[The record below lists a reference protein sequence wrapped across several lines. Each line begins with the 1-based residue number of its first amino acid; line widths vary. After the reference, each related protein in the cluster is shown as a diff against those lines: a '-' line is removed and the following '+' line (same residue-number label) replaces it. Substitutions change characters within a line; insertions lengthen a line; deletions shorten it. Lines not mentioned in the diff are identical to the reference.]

1 MSGSVIV
8 PESPAQSNM
17 IAMSLAP
24 AAPHLLSLLDPINNP
39 TIISLDTLPN
49 RLTTTSMS
57 TKRPKLSLKTSDLA
71 STYVT
76 STTGRNDANVHIT
89 TTPTNLNTF
98 TNTFDLT
105 YRPSPIATIPSPGPT
120 LSRRPTNSNV
130 QPSPYS
136 LNLPFGVYS
145 ILKNSPLPQ
154 NVRRPSL
161 ATPNASPRISSRRI
175 FFPTPKKV
183 TFKAILEEEIVTKDY
198 VTCHADLT
206 SSDED
211 TTTSESDS
219 SFRNSDGRKN
229 EPTRRIIRVDESS
242 RGRNK
247 RKTITAF
254 ESGIAEKRGR
264 QDRSRST
271 SERRTKRKKRRW
283 EWTITENG
291 AAIKTD
297 EPPANKENEQN
308 SEEEEQREE
317 ENNDS

>member
-8 PESPAQSNM
+8 PASPAQSNM

-24 AAPHLLSLLDPINNP
+24 AAPHLLSRLDPINNP
-39 TIISLDTLPN
+39 TIIPFDTLPN
-49 RLTTTSMS
+49 RLSTTSMS
-57 TKRPKLSLKTSDLA
+57 SKRPKLSLKTSDLA

-76 STTGRNDANVHIT
+76 STTGRNDANVHKA

-98 TNTFDLT
+98 TNTFDLS
-105 YRPSPIATIPSPGPT
+105 YRPSPISTIPSPGPT
-120 LSRRPTNSNV
+120 LSRRSTNLNL

-154 NVRRPSL
+154 TIRRPSL
-161 ATPNASPRISSRRI
+161 ATPSASPRISSRRI
-175 FFPTPKKV
+175 FFPAPKKV
-183 TFKAILEEEIVTKDY
+183 TFKPILEEEIVTKVY
-198 VTCHADLT
+198 VTRHADLT

-211 TTTSESDS
+211 TATSESDTS
-219 SFRNSDGRKN
+219 LRNSDDRKD

-254 ESGIAEKRGR
+254 ESGISEKRGR

-283 EWTITENG
+283 EWTITDNG
-291 AAIKTD
+291 APIKAD
-297 EPPANKENEQN
+297 EPPANKENEQD
-308 SEEEEQREE
+308 SEEEQREE
-317 ENNDS
+317 EDDDS